1 VQTLKDEFDRRGVV
15 IAVVSFAEPAKLK
28 SYQDRRRW
36 PFIILADPA
45 RIAYRTFSLKR
56 LSWFR
61 ILSPMTIKVYWS
73 LLRKGMKRDPWAGDD
88 VHQAGGDFLLD
99 CEGNIRFAHRSQ
111 DPADRPP
118 APRLLEEIDSLA
130 RAP

>member
-15 IAVVSFAEPAKLK
+15 IAVVSFAAPAKLAD
-28 SYQDRRRW
+28 YQERRRW
-36 PFIILADPA
+36 PFIMLADPD
-45 RIAYRTFSLKR
+45 RIAYRAFGLKR

-61 ILSPMTIKVYWS
+61 LFSPATIRAYWN
-73 LLRKGMKRDPWAGDD
+73 LLRQGMKRDPWAGDD

-99 CEGNIRFAHRSQ
+99 REGNIRFAHRSQ

-118 APRLLEEIDSLA
+118 PASLLQAIDSIV

>member
-1 VQTLKDEFDRRGVV
+1 VQALKDEFDRRGVV
-15 IAVVSFAEPAKLK
+15 IAVVSFTDRAKLIQ
-28 SYQDRRRW
+28 YQERHRW

-45 RIAYRTFSLKR
+45 RAAYRDFALKR

-61 ILSPMTIKVYWS
+61 VFSPATIKVYWS
-73 LLRKGMKRDPWAGDD
+73 LVRKGMKRDAWAGDD

-99 CEGNIRFAHRSQ
+99 REGNIRFAHRSQ

-118 APRLLEEIDSLA
+118 AARLLQAIDSI
-130 RAP
+130 APAP